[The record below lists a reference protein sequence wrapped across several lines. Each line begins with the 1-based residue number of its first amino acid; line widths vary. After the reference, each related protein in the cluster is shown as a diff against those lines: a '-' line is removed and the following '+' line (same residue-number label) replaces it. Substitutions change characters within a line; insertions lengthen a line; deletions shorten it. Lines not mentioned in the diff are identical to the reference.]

1 MQETS
6 IKCFHLNQ
14 GQAYKRGI
22 MSYTSSQ
29 NQATVFVCFFYCCI
43 VLSPICMSKQN
54 VYRNV
59 KVESMVTSLVF
70 KICKKIF
77 LKKANSSQI
86 CSYANTLCG
95 GHQCS
100 PSTVTHC
107 LQICFHTHRERES
120 RKSLTEEKQSFSVFI
135 LSVLIFTLTVS
146 P

>member
-1 MQETS
+1 MFPSESGTSLQEGHYELHKFRKS
-6 IKCFHLNQ
+6 
-14 GQAYKRGI
+14 
-22 MSYTSSQ
+22 SYSF
-29 NQATVFVCFFYCCI
+29 FVFFYCCI